1 MDAGGRREG
10 VLPPAAGDCSADHG
24 QKLGIVL
31 AKLWKRLSKP

>member
-1 MDAGGRREG
+1 MDAGGWREG
-10 VLPPAAGDCSADHG
+10 ALPPAGRDSSVDQG